1 MSVKSFM
8 WTRASLL
15 MVSVFT
21 AWQVFRHPHSKAAI
35 EEMTSMG
42 KPRGIRNHNPTNIEY
57 HARNEWLG
65 QTGSDGR
72 FAVFR
77 APEYGIRAAAK
88 LLARY
93 QQREGLGTVRDLLS
107 RWAPAGRD
115 NPHLENYIRHVAH
128 RLGIHPTQHIVLSS
142 QYPVMIAAMIEFEN
156 GVQPYDMDTIAYGVS
171 LA

>member
-1 MSVKSFM
+1 MNTKALGL
-8 WTRASLL
+8 TLALL
-15 MVSVFT
+15 GAGVQ
-21 AWQVFRHPHSKAAI
+21 WFRHRHSKAPIKTAI
-35 EEMTSMG
+35 EDIISMG
-42 KPRGIRNHNPTNIEY
+42 TPRGIRNHNPTNIEY
-57 HARNEWLG
+57 HARNDWLG
-65 QTGSDGR
+65 QMGSDGR

-107 RWAPAGRD
+107 KWAPAGED
-115 NPHLENYIRHVAH
+115 NPHLDNYIHHVAQ
-128 RLGIHPTQHIVLSS
+128 RLGIHPTQHIVLNS

-156 GVQPYDMDTIAYGVS
+156 GIQPYEMDTIAYGVS